1 MTYEISNKLFA
12 VRSNHRRCSI
22 KKGVLENFA
31 KLTGKH
37 LYQSLLFIKKKIPG
51 TSIFLRIWTTASI
64 AEEHFVDFP
73 NLSAKKAHK
82 L

>member
-31 KLTGKH
+31 KLTGKN
-37 LYQSLLFIKKKIPG
+37 LYQSLLFIKKKDPG

-64 AEEHFVDFP
+64 AEEHFCRF
-73 NLSAKKAHK
+73 SEFICKKNS
-82 L
+82 